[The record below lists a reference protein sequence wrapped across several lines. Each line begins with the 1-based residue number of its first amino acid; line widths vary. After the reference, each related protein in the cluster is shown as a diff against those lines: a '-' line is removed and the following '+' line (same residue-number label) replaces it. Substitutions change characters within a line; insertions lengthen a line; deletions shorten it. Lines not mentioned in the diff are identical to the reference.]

1 MKRFYKIVGVTQV
14 DNGHQVT
21 LDGRGIKTSAGAAQ
35 IVPSAELA
43 QHLAAEW
50 DAQGEKL
57 DPATFILRDLADYA
71 IDIIGPERDTVI
83 AKILTFGE
91 SDTLC
96 YRGEPDDAL
105 FERQEKQWEPLVT
118 QAEQR
123 HQIRFERISGV
134 IHRPQPINS
143 LKTLRD
149 VVAQHDDFTLSAL
162 QTCSSIAASLIV
174 GLAALEDGADAEAL
188 FTISNLEEDWQA
200 ELWGWEAEAAQTRA
214 ARLKSFTQAADF
226 ARLVRQG

>member
-1 MKRFYKIVGVTQV
+1 MKRFYKTVGVTQV
-14 DNGHQVT
+14 DGGHQVT

-43 QHLAAEW
+43 QRLAAEW

-57 DPATFILRDLADYA
+57 DPTTFIFRDLADYA
-71 IDIIGPERDTVI
+71 IDIVGPERDTVI
-83 AKILTFGE
+83 AKTLTYGE

-118 QAEQR
+118 ATEQR

-174 GLAALEDGADAEAL
+174 GLAALEGSANAQEL
-188 FTISNLEEDWQA
+188 FTISNVEEDWQA
-200 ELWGWEAEAAQTRA
+200 ELWGWEAEAEATRA
-214 ARLKSFTQAADF
+214 ARLKSFAQASDF
-226 ARLVRQG
+226 AQLVRQG